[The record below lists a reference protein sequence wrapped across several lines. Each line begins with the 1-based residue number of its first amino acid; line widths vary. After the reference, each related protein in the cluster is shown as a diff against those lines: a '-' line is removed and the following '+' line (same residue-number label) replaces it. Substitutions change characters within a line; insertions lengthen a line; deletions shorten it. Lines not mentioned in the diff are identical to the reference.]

1 MLFVSSL
8 IGDLLSWPVIMLV
21 IFFMIKGP
29 VRELIPRLKSF
40 EGMGQ
45 KLTFGEQLAATEE
58 TAAAAVLLASYNRR
72 SRNFESSLTFRDGFW
87 RRSVGGARSTAQR
100 QRT

>member
-1 MLFVSSL
+1 MTGAQQRLLALTLTVGAARTQIHDPHQLTL
-8 IGDLLSWPVIMLV
+8 IETIRQELHCTL
-21 IFFMIKGP
+21 
-29 VRELIPRLKSF
+29 RELR
-40 EGMGQ
+40 E
-45 KLTFGEQLAATEE
+45 LAHGIHP
-58 TAAAAVLLASYNRR
+58 AVLTQAGLGSYNRR

>member
-1 MLFVSSL
+1 MGEIGTLLRVEFCSANYVNWHGFDHPTLLAPLGADDEHVSGGVDDVGTDVVEL
-8 IGDLLSWPVIMLV
+8 VDVDDPGD
-21 IFFMIKGP
+21 
-29 VRELIPRLKSF
+29 
-40 EGMGQ
+40 
-45 KLTFGEQLAATEE
+45 
-58 TAAAAVLLASYNRR
+58 LASYNRR

>member
-1 MLFVSSL
+1 V
-8 IGDLLSWPVIMLV
+8 PARVT
-21 IFFMIKGP
+21 
-29 VRELIPRLKSF
+29 
-40 EGMGQ
+40 
-45 KLTFGEQLAATEE
+45 LTLAR
-58 TAAAAVLLASYNRR
+58 AAVAIAAVLTAAVSSYNRR